1 MEQKKAPDPKLD
13 KEQAEGS
20 RETVDASLDREPAEQ
35 PGVTNRSAAEEAEQQ
50 ARVPPRGEAKKPS
63 PGGHA

>member
-1 MEQKKAPDPKLD
+1 MEQK

-20 RETVDASLDREPAEQ
+20 RETVDASLDQEQAEQ
-35 PGVTNRSAAEEAEQQ
+35 QPGITNRSAAEEAEQQ